1 MSQDKSATWVYVT
14 FSDGITYRFRAEIVA
29 RSRAHYFAEA
39 DSARGDG
46 TYTEVFN
53 EEFYYT
59 LGDEL
64 ELNDWMRNNMDWE
77 DIEPFAEFVSAS
89 EAVKIDYEDEFGN
102 VPLDIEWKE
111 RDDENKL

>member
-46 TYTEVFN
+46 TSGTDGSRRRQN
-53 EEFYYT
+53 R
-59 LGDEL
+59 D
-64 ELNDWMRNNMDWE
+64 
-77 DIEPFAEFVSAS
+77 FARS
-89 EAVKIDYEDEFGN
+89 
-102 VPLDIEWKE
+102 
-111 RDDENKL
+111 